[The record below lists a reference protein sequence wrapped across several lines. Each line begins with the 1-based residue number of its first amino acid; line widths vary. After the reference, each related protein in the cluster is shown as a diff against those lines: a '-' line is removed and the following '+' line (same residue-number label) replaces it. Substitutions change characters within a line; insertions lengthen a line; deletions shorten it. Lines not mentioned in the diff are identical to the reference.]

1 MMKMWKMKVKN
12 STFGFKNP
20 YFTRVSEAIP

>member
-12 STFGFKNP
+12 STFGFKNAH
-20 YFTRVSEAIP
+20 FIRVPEVIP